1 MLIDVVVI
9 IYSRLNVDDY
19 DALSKINN
27 LVKSDKFFEQKLLEF
42 HLSAINEY
50 KEILDFDSNQL
61 SDKMRELLNTLT
73 EMNWKQ
79 IKFLFEDVPESYSK
93 NRKIK
98 FLKDNNTEYDMF
110 IELAT
115 RDDLISTI
123 ENEAKL
129 KIDSIVESAIDMAE
143 EVHAGVKREDNA
155 SSFLE
160 THIWPVTINV
170 IRYYLSVNKPLT
182 TLQIISTIL
191 HDVMEDDE
199 KILDLY
205 ASKSYGFDAYF
216 THRFGDYVYN
226 VATTLKLKPLNN
238 FEGATEEE
246 QQTERFHDYC
256 NTLLKSDYDV
266 KVIKL
271 ADRLNN
277 MQFIAEVPYH
287 DKVKRYLK
295 EAEDFYLAFG
305 ILSPKMI
312 DFYGEIRKA
321 YLKLKELSNKDQVLV
336 QSTSN

>member
-1 MLIDVVVI
+1 MT
-9 IYSRLNVDDY
+9 VDDY
-19 DALSKINN
+19 VALSKINAIT
-27 LVKSDKFFEQKLLEF
+27 KSDKIFEQKLLEL

-50 KEILDFDSNQL
+50 EDILGFDSNQL
-61 SDKMRELLNTLT
+61 SEKVRNLLDTLT
-73 EMNWKQ
+73 KVELRQ
-79 IKFLFEDVPESYSK
+79 IKFLFKEMPVSYDKDS
-93 NRKIK
+93 KIK
-98 FLKDNNTEYDMF
+98 FLKDNTIEYEMF
-110 IELAT
+110 IESAT

-123 ENEAKL
+123 ENEAKM
-129 KIDSIVESAIDMAE
+129 KVDSFVEGAIAMAE
-143 EVHAGVKREDNA
+143 EVHAGVKREDNT

-170 IRYYLSVNKPLT
+170 IRHYLSANKLLT
-182 TLQIISTIL
+182 TLQIVSAIS

-199 KILDLY
+199 KILDSY

-226 VATTLKLKPLNN
+226 VATTLKVKPLSN
-238 FEGATEEE
+238 FEGATDEE

-256 NTLLKSDYDV
+256 NTLSKSEYDV

-277 MQFIAEVPYH
+277 MRFITKVPYH
-287 DKVKRYLK
+287 DKVKRYLR
-295 EAEDFYLAFG
+295 EAEDFYMAFCL
-305 ILSPKMI
+305 LSPKMT

-321 YLKLKELSNKDQVLV
+321 YQELKELSNKDEVLI

>member
-1 MLIDVVVI
+1 MT
-9 IYSRLNVDDY
+9 VDDY
-19 DALSKINN
+19 VALSKINA
-27 LVKSDKFFEQKLLEF
+27 LVKSDKIFEQKLLEI

-50 KEILDFDSNQL
+50 KDILGFDSNQL
-61 SDKMRELLNTLT
+61 SEKMRKLLNTLT
-73 EMNWKQ
+73 EMELRQ
-79 IKFLFEDVPESYSK
+79 VKFLFKEPISYARD
-93 NRKIK
+93 NKIK
-98 FLKDNNTEYDMF
+98 FLKDNNIEYEMF
-110 IELAT
+110 IESAT

-123 ENEAKL
+123 EDEAKMNV
-129 KIDSIVESAIDMAE
+129 DSFVESAINIAE
-143 EVHAGVKREDNA
+143 EVHAGVKREDNT

-170 IRYYLSVNKPLT
+170 IRHYLSANKLLT
-182 TLQIISTIL
+182 TLQIVSAIL

-199 KILDLY
+199 KILDSY

-226 VATTLKLKPLNN
+226 VATTLKVKPLSN
-238 FEGATEEE
+238 FEGATDEE

-256 NTLLKSDYDV
+256 NTLSKSDYDV

-277 MQFIAEVPYH
+277 MRFIAKVPYH
-287 DKVKRYLK
+287 DKVKRYLG
-295 EAEDFYLAFG
+295 EAEDFYMAFCL
-305 ILSPKMI
+305 LSPKMT

-321 YLKLKELSNKDQVLV
+321 YQELKELSNKDEVLV